1 VTLYIVATPIGNL
14 ADISAR
20 SRDAFSEASFVV
32 AEDTRRTRT
41 LLTHLGLTDKPLRRL
56 DAHADDNAIE
66 RVAQELSAGAVV
78 ALATDAGTP
87 GVSDPGA
94 ALVRRA
100 RELGVT
106 VVPIPGPSAV
116 TTALSASG
124 YAFAAFRFI
133 GFLPR
138 GGSERARVLADVIAC
153 RDCVVLFEAPSRIGA
168 TLRELADR
176 APARRGMVAR
186 ELTKKHEELVEAELP
201 VLAERFSG
209 EVLGEITL
217 VLAPWEGERE
227 EASDEDVVA
236 AIERLLAS
244 GMRPREVAERVALET
259 GRKKREVYDLVLSKK
274 APGR

>member
-1 VTLYIVATPIGNL
+1 
-14 ADISAR
+14 
-20 SRDAFSEASFVV
+20 
-32 AEDTRRTRT
+32 
-41 LLTHLGLTDKPLRRL
+41 
-56 DAHADDNAIE
+56 
-66 RVAQELSAGAVV
+66 
-78 ALATDAGTP
+78 GTP

-116 TTALSASG
+116 TAALSASG
-124 YAFAAFRFI
+124 YAFAAFRFF

-138 GGSERARVLADVIAC
+138 TGNERARALADLVAC
-153 RDCVVLFEAPSRIGA
+153 RDCVVFFEAPSRLAA
-168 TLRELADR
+168 TLRELAQR

-186 ELTKKHEELVEAELP
+186 ELTKKHEELAEGELS

-209 EVLGEITL
+209 ETLGEVTL

-227 EASDEDVVA
+227 EASDEDVGR
-236 AIERLLAS
+236 AIEELLAS

-259 GRKKREVYDLVLSKK
+259 GRKKREVYDLVLARKK
-274 APGR
+274 S

>member
-1 VTLYIVATPIGNL
+1 MTLYIVATPIGNL
-14 ADISAR
+14 GDISQR
-20 SRDAFSEASFVV
+20 TREAFAAATVVV

-41 LLTHLGLTDKPLRRL
+41 LLTHLGFRDKPLRRL
-56 DAHADDNAIE
+56 DAHADENAIE
-66 RVAQELSAGAVV
+66 RVAEELAAGAVV

-106 VVPIPGPSAV
+106 VIPIPGPSAV

-138 GGSERARVLADVIAC
+138 GGSDRARALADVIAC
-153 RDCVVLFEAPSRIGA
+153 KDCVVLFEAPSRLAA
-168 TLRELADR
+168 TLRELAQR
-176 APARRGMVAR
+176 APTRRGMVAR
-186 ELTKKHEELVEAELP
+186 ELTKKHEELAEAELAA
-201 VLAERFSG
+201 LADKFDG
-209 EVLGEITL
+209 EVLGEVTL
-217 VLAPWEGERE
+217 VLAPWEGERQ
-227 EASDEDVVA
+227 EASDDDVGV

-259 GRKKREVYDLVLSKK
+259 GRKKGEVYDLVLARKK
-274 APGR
+274 D